1 MFWICECTVN
11 CLSDIAQIP
20 TDIECVQLLAEKTDL
35 REFIDLLKRCLRS
48 NKSNGEAMNCPFT
61 TLAHLVNYAHRNNVN
76 ASVEVM
82 EVCCRMDSMT
92 HTNARHPDHELF
104 PKAIENMTYTFDYQV
119 YPIIPST
126 VMAVRKLFSIRLCRA
141 NFSRLATKSYPARPS
156 T

>member
-61 TLAHLVNYAHRNNVN
+61 THVHLVNYAHRNNVN

-82 EVCCRMDSMT
+82 EVCCRMDSMI

-119 YPIIPST
+119 YPII
-126 VMAVRKLFSIRLCRA
+126 RERGSIHDNHINQSYRGR
-141 NFSRLATKSYPARPS
+141 NFAS
-156 T
+156 